1 MGWPWLLL
9 LLLRRRRRRLLVCC
23 WMIGGKRLGYVQS
36 GSFVRHVVMAL
47 KKGGLR
53 VAEECG
59 VDDYGAKFKLMTGGR
74 IGQGLGNYGATVT
87 VPENKTGT
95 SCLPR
100 LRSRQPL
107 PAASNDICL
116 P

>member
-1 MGWPWLLL
+1 
-9 LLLRRRRRRLLVCC
+9 
-23 WMIGGKRLGYVQS
+23 MIGGKRLGYVQS

-74 IGQGLGNYGATVT
+74 IGQGLGNYEGLTVI
-87 VPENKTGT
+87 VRVNKTGASIT
-95 SCLPR
+95 PR
-100 LRSRQPL
+100 LSSRQPL
-107 PAASNDICL
+107 PAASDDICL
-116 P
+116 PLSESLVHEAW